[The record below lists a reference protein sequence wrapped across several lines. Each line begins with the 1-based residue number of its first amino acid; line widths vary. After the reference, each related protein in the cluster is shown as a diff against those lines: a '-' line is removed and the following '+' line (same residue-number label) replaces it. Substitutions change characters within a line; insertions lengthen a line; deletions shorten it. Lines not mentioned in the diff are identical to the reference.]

1 MKSKKIFLV
10 NILIVL
16 IIACIL
22 VLLIVFNRITNL
34 TMKAVVVKVG
44 EKYLEIIKLDGTNSN
59 LYDVSYSSDNK
70 AKFKQGQE
78 VLIYYDG
85 FIDQSSSAQIS
96 KVKNIKVLKEESSI
110 QIPID
115 VLKKSYNSIDNVSVS
130 IDELSDTDMTISI
143 TDTNKYKY
151 EYSNKY
157 AIYKKQDSWKEVLRI
172 SNDKEKIL
180 STYVD
185 NTIIK
190 TYKWENIYGKLDSG
204 EYQLTASTDE
214 KPALHITIRFTI
226 DRNGKISYYSPEL
239 MIF

>member
-22 VLLIVFNRITNL
+22 VLFIIFNRMTI
-34 TMKAVVVKVG
+34 KAVVVKVG
-44 EKYLEIIKLDGTNSN
+44 EKYLEIMKLDGTNSN
-59 LYDVSYSSDNK
+59 LYDVSYSSDNN

-96 KVKNIKVLKEESSI
+96 KVKNIKILKEKSST

-115 VLKKSYNSIDNVSVS
+115 ILKKSYNSIDNVSVS

-143 TDTNKYKY
+143 IDTNKYKY

-172 SNDKEKIL
+172 SNDKENVL

-214 KPALHITIRFTI
+214 KTALHITIRFTI
-226 DRNGKISYYSPEL
+226 DINGKISYYQPEL
-239 MIF
+239 IIF

>member
-22 VLLIVFNRITNL
+22 VLFIIFNRMTI
-34 TMKAVVVKVG
+34 KAVVVKVG
-44 EKYLEIIKLDGTNSN
+44 EKYLEIMKLDGTNSN
-59 LYDVSYSSDNK
+59 LYDVSYSNDNN

-96 KVKNIKVLKEESSI
+96 KVKNIKILKEKSST

-115 VLKKSYNSIDNVSVS
+115 ILKKSYNSIDNVSVS

-143 TDTNKYKY
+143 IDTNKYKY

-172 SNDKEKIL
+172 SNDKENVL

-214 KPALHITIRFTI
+214 KTALHITIRFTI
-226 DRNGKISYYSPEL
+226 DINGKISYYQPEL
-239 MIF
+239 IIF